1 MMTLEVAWSWYL
13 ATRRNLKLFGRL
25 GEKHW
30 DGLPWDGA
38 LGRDER
44 LRTLGADAIVEGVR
58 FCLEPLDDLA
68 VLVLFSAFE
77 SIVRDRVVT
86 MIEREIARER
96 DGRGRSVVIGILDD
110 ARRESRRG
118 RVFRLLRFFKTQ
130 DPGLV
135 EEVNQVRRFR
145 NWVIHGRRT
154 VRPAAVDPALAYER
168 LTRFLDRFA
177 LPAIDDP
184 P

>member
-1 MMTLEVAWSWYL
+1 MMTLDVAWSWYL
-13 ATRRNLKLFGRL
+13 ATRRHLRLFGRL

-38 LGRDER
+38 IGRDER

-77 SIVRDRVVT
+77 SAVRDRVLT
-86 MIEREIARER
+86 MIEGEIARER
-96 DGRGRSVVIGILDD
+96 DSKGRSVVISILGE
-110 ARRESRRG
+110 AHRESRRG

-145 NWVIHGRRT
+145 NWVVHGRRT
-154 VRPAAVDPALAYER
+154 TRPAAVDPALAYER
-168 LTRFLDRFA
+168 LSRFLDHFA
-177 LPAIDDP
+177 PLTIGDQP
-184 P
+184 